1 MNKTEKSILI
11 IDNETEFEFLYE
23 VEFKQILNNLI
34 EYFKIDKTVEVD
46 VTITDN
52 ETIRELNKNYRG
64 KDYATDIL
72 SFDFADEELYQSM
85 PLRHLGELVI
95 SYEKVLSQAQ
105 EFNHSVKREICYLF
119 THGLVHLMGYDHEV
133 EDERIQMNQMVDDI
147 FNPLNITRE
156 D

>member
-1 MNKTEKSILI
+1 
-11 IDNETEFEFLYE
+11 
-23 VEFKQILNNLI
+23 
-34 EYFKIDKTVEVD
+34 
-46 VTITDN
+46 
-52 ETIRELNKNYRG
+52 
-64 KDYATDIL
+64 
-72 SFDFADEELYQSM
+72 M

-119 THGLVHLMGYDHEV
+119 THGLMHLMGYDHEA
-133 EDERIQMNQMVDDI
+133 EDERIQMNQIVDDI

>member
-105 EFNHSVKREICYLF
+105 EFNH
-119 THGLVHLMGYDHEV
+119 
-133 EDERIQMNQMVDDI
+133 
-147 FNPLNITRE
+147 
-156 D
+156 